1 MKIKTLSLSFII
13 LLLSCKDVQERDDK
27 MNEKANSD
35 AITKVASF
43 KGQQVTGVNATD
55 KGRLFVNFPRW
66 RKGVNNSVVEIIP
79 NSDPQSYPND
89 SWNSWEIDEPITK
102 NKFIGVQ
109 SVLAFEDKLYVL
121 DTRSRLFQDVMDAPR
136 IFVFDLATATL
147 SKTYI
152 LEETSYYKDSYI
164 NDLRVDK
171 KNDRIYI
178 TDSGH
183 PGLVIVDIDSGKTR
197 RVLNEHSST
206 TAEQTYLTFSEKKW
220 ENTIHSDG
228 LALNTESERLF
239 YHALTGYSLYS
250 VSTDVLKVDDKKPIE
265 EQVTFETKTAAPD
278 GMIFDSEG
286 NLYFADL
293 EHDKIQYRTPE
304 GKIHTL
310 AEGEQIRWADTFS
323 IYEGYLYFTNS
334 RINEVGADISS
345 MTFSLNKIKL
355 PSSQEAH

>member
-1 MKIKTLSLSFII
+1 MKIKTLGLSVIFI
-13 LLLSCKDVQERDDK
+13 LLSCKSVQERDNK
-27 MNEKANSD
+27 MDEKANSD
-35 AITKVASF
+35 AITEVASF
-43 KGQQVTGVNATD
+43 KGQQVTGVTATD

-66 RKGVNNSVVEIIP
+66 RKGVNSSVVEIIP
-79 NSDPQSYPND
+79 NSDPESYPNE
-89 SWNSWEIDEPITK
+89 SWNSWEIDKPIAE

-109 SVLAFEDKLYVL
+109 SVLAFEDNLYVL
-121 DTRSRLFQDVMDAPR
+121 DTRSQLFQNVMDAPR
-136 IFVFDLATATL
+136 IFVFDLATDTL

-152 LEETSYYKDSYI
+152 LEEASYYKDSYI

-171 KNDRIYI
+171 KNNRIYL

-183 PGLVIVDIDSGKTR
+183 PGLVIVDIDSEKTR
-197 RVLNEHSST
+197 RVLNEHTST
-206 TAEQTYLTFSEKKW
+206 TAEQSYLTFGEKEW

-228 LALNTESERLF
+228 IALDIKNERLF

-250 VSTDVLKVDDKKPIE
+250 ISTDALKVKDGEPIE
-265 EQVTFETKTAAPD
+265 DQVTFETKTAAPD
-278 GMIFDSEG
+278 GMIFDGEG

-293 EHDKIQYRTPE
+293 EHHKIQYRTPE
-304 GKIHTL
+304 GNIYTL

-334 RINEVGADISS
+334 RIHEVGADISP
-345 MTFSLNKIKL
+345 MTFSLQKIKL

>member
-1 MKIKTLSLSFII
+1 MKIKILSLLVIV
-13 LLLSCKDVQERDDK
+13 LLLSCKDGQK
-27 MNEKANSD
+27 KSNKTNGKASTN
-35 AITKVASF
+35 AITEVASF
-43 KGQQVTGVNATD
+43 KGQQVTGVTSTD

-66 RKGVNNSVVEIIP
+66 RKGVSNSVVEIIP
-79 NSDPQSYPND
+79 NSDSESYPNE
-89 SWNSWEIDEPITK
+89 SWNSWEIGEPIAE

-121 DTRSRLFQDVMDAPR
+121 DTRSQLFQNVMDAPR

-147 SKTYI
+147 SKTYT
-152 LEETSYYKDSYI
+152 LEETSYHKDSYI

-171 KNDRIYI
+171 NNNRIYL

-206 TAEQTYLTFSEKKW
+206 TAEQSYLTFGEKKW

-228 LALNTESERLF
+228 IALDTENERLF

-250 VSTDVLKVDDKKPIE
+250 ISTDALKVEDNKPIE

-293 EHDKIQYRTPE
+293 EHHKIQYRTPE
-304 GKIHTL
+304 GNIYTL

-323 IYEGYLYFTNS
+323 INEDYLYFTNS
-334 RINEVGADISS
+334 RIHEVGADISS

-355 PSSQEAH
+355 PSSREAH